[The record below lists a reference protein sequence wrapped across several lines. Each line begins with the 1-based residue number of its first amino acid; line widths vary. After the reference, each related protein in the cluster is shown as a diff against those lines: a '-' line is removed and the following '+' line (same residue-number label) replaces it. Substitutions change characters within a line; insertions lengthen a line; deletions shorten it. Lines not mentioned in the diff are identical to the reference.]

1 MQVLL
6 IKDIDRVG
14 KKGDTKRV
22 TEGYARNFLFPRNL
36 AVPLTEGS
44 KKNVKLLEASWKRQE
59 AKERDAAQALAQ
71 KIEGLTLR
79 ITKKSG
85 EKGRLFGSVT
95 SAEIAEAIHAESK
108 VEIDKKTIVTDHIK
122 ELGQHDVTVR
132 FSGEIKATVKVV
144 VLPEEETP
152 APQAS

>member
-22 TEGYARNFLFPRNL
+22 TEGYARNFLFPRSL

-44 KKNVKLLEASWKRQE
+44 QKNVKLLEASWKRQE

-71 KIEGLTLR
+71 KIEGLNLR

-95 SAEIAEAIHAESK
+95 SAEIAEAINVAAK
-108 VEIDKKTIVTDHIK
+108 VEIDKKSIVTDHIK
-122 ELGQHDVTVR
+122 ELGQHDVVIR
-132 FSGEIKATVKVV
+132 FSGEVKATVKVV
-144 VLPEEETP
+144 VLPEEEIP